1 MEFPDD
7 IFTYES
13 FEIKDVLKPEL
24 EPVTVEG
31 DPTTVDAVFYL
42 KENGDNSSYTAV
54 EDQEARDLFAPFV
67 YQAATNT
74 VSTKVTKQFYE
85 NTFLEGHTLMIVFGA
100 RVKDGTDLS
109 EYYSNVEKHFEIR
122 IRRN

>member
-1 MEFPDD
+1 MADLNSPLNSTFTELYLSEKNEVFRYHIEVEFPDD

-74 VSTKVTKQFYE
+74 VSTKVTK
-85 NTFLEGHTLMIVFGA
+85 
-100 RVKDGTDLS
+100 
-109 EYYSNVEKHFEIR
+109 HFMRTPFWKAIH
-122 IRRN
+122 